1 MNAPPPGR
9 SSRRSRGQGR
19 ASYRP
24 ERGRRSFRLPRGRA
38 RRSGNPWFPRPNRR
52 ERTSGRKLR
61 AFRACV
67 RRVRHNLADF
77 ADNRCGSSGIS
88 CRFRPLGRPWR
99 FRSGGRRA
107 SLRGALRGA
116 ASWLTFAPGTSSIP
130 PRNPRPARASRAELR
145 DAAASTRHCAM
156 VGSATFFRTFRSVPK
171 GGEGIP
177 EMFRADAV
185 ERLVRGAAGKR
196 PSRADRP
203 RAERRKDAAVRVS
216 APDRLELELGYG
228 LAVAPLRSS
237 CTAPCRNWTI
247 EDIASAAG
255 RL

>member
-38 RRSGNPWFPRPNRR
+38 RR
-52 ERTSGRKLR
+52 SGRKLR

-116 ASWLTFAPGTSSIP
+116 ASWLTFAPETSSIP

-145 DAAASTRHCAM
+145 DAAASARHCAM

-228 LAVAPLRSS
+228 LAVQRRVGTGQSRISRRRPGDSET
-237 CTAPCRNWTI
+237 TA
-247 EDIASAAG
+247 
-255 RL
+255 